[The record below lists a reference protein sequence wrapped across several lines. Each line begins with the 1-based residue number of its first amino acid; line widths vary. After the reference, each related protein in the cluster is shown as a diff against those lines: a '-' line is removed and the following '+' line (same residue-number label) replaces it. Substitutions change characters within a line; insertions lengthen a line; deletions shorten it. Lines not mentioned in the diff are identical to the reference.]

1 MTLVG
6 IFLAVIGGGVIGYEI
21 RRAVEIRQ
29 VVNRRIA
36 NLKNN
41 G

>member
-6 IFLAVIGGGVIGYEI
+6 IFLAVIGGVIGYEI